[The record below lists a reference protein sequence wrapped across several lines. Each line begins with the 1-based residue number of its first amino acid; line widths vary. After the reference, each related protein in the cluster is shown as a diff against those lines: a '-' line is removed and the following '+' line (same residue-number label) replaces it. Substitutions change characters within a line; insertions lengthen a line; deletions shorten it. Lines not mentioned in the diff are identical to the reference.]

1 MSHYSSIWFIINN
14 VIIMKMPCEWKRTG
28 WCLFYLIMWAEFK
41 ATNLCPH
48 RAPQISVCTRNL
60 TAKFIVFL
68 SCRCR
73 AAATERCGDAGGGGR
88 LIKVDWR
95 GLQEPFLHL
104 EPPWSSRDRSPVRAS
119 IHTHTHTQDLTRS
132 RRGIA
137 PPLIKKLDLI
147 ISSDSQFANN
157 GF

>member
-1 MSHYSSIWFIINN
+1 MFMLASFLG
-14 VIIMKMPCEWKRTG
+14 CELSQG
-28 WCLFYLIMWAEFK
+28 SAF
-41 ATNLCPH
+41 
-48 RAPQISVCTRNL
+48 L
-60 TAKFIVFL
+60 TQSMTK
-68 SCRCR
+68 
-73 AAATERCGDAGGGGR
+73 AATERCGDAGGGSG

-104 EPPWSSRDRSPVRAS
+104 EPPRFSRDRSPVRAS
-119 IHTHTHTQDLTRS
+119 IHTHARTLAQDLTRS

-137 PPLIKKLDLI
+137 PLLIKKLDLI